1 MSSSKKQLVFI
12 VGATGR
18 SGSSIARALIK
29 HPEKFEVKA
38 IVRPSSVDKPI
49 ITELKSLGVK
59 IVTGDITNDDQ
70 ESLKVHLKD
79 VDTVII
85 TVIPLP
91 EGQQD
96 NIIRAAK
103 AANVKRLVPS
113 DFATYATPGSMQFQD
128 MKVRTQNYIIDNN
141 IPHTFIQVGMW
152 PDASFPFPHAVNGD
166 LIANSF
172 QKQFNGPGNVK
183 TSWTALERVG
193 EFVARIIA
201 DPRTLN
207 KTVHTWDG
215 EFTLDEAYALA
226 SKLTG
231 ENFDDY
237 PRVNALFLSK
247 HFLTADGTSF
257 TKVTLEEIEAK
268 CDRDL
273 LTSLSPEYSRS
284 IWFRGEN
291 TLERAVAA
299 GALDAR
305 ALYPDYKPLSL
316 EEWARGFY
324 EEHGALK
331 N

>member
-1 MSSSKKQLVFI
+1 MSSSNKQLVFL

-18 SGSSIARALIK
+18 SGSSIARVLTK
-29 HPEKFEVKA
+29 QPEKFEVKA
-38 IVRPSSVDKPI
+38 IVRPSSIDKPI
-49 ITELKSLGVK
+49 IKELKSLGVK
-59 IVTGDITNDDQ
+59 IVTGDIANDDD
-70 ESLKVHLKD
+70 ETLKAHLKD

-85 TVIPLP
+85 TTIPVP

-103 AANVKRLVPS
+103 AANIKRLVPS
-113 DFATYATPGSMQFQD
+113 DFASYAPPGSMQFQD
-128 MKVRTQNYIIDNN
+128 MKVRTQKYIIENN
-141 IPHTFIQVGMW
+141 IPHTFIQVGIW
-152 PDASFPFPHAVNGD
+152 PDATFPLPHSVDGGPV
-166 LIANSF
+166 ANFF
-172 QKQFNGPGNVK
+172 QKQFHGPGNVK

-215 EFTLDEAYALA
+215 EFTVDEAYELA
-226 SKLTG
+226 GKLTG
-231 ENFDDY
+231 EDFDDY
-237 PRVNALFLSK
+237 P
-247 HFLTADGTSF
+247 
-257 TKVTLEEIEAK
+257 KVTQEEVESK
-268 CDRDL
+268 SGKDL
-273 LTSLSPEYSRS
+273 FSSIGPEYSRS

-291 TLERAVAA
+291 SVDRVVAA

-305 ALYPDYKPLSL
+305 ALYPDYRPLSL

-324 EEHGALK
+324 NKHGALK

>member
-49 ITELKSLGVK
+49 ITELKSLGAM
-59 IVTGDITNDDQ
+59 IVTGDIANDDQ

-96 NIIRAAK
+96 NIIRAAE

-113 DFATYATPGSMQFQD
+113 DFATYAPPGSMQFQD
-128 MKVRTQNYIIDNN
+128 MKVRTQKYIIDNN

-152 PDASFPFPHAVNGD
+152 PEASFPFPHAVNGD

-237 PRVNALFLSK
+237 PRV
-247 HFLTADGTSF
+247 
-257 TKVTLEEIEAK
+257 TLEEIEAK
-268 CDRDL
+268 CSKDL

-291 TLERAVAA
+291 SVERAVAA

-331 N
+331 D

>member
-1 MSSSKKQLVFI
+1 MSSSNKQLVFL

-18 SGSSIARALIK
+18 SGSSIARTLTK
-29 HPEKFEVKA
+29 QPEKFEVKA

-49 ITELKSLGVK
+49 IKELKSLGVE
-59 IVTGDITNDDQ
+59 IVTGDIVNDDQ
-70 ESLKVHLKD
+70 ESLKAHLKN

-85 TVIPLP
+85 TTIPLP

-113 DFATYATPGSMQFQD
+113 DFASYAPPGSMQFQD
-128 MKVRTQNYIIDNN
+128 MKVRTQRFIIDNN
-141 IPHTFIQVGMW
+141 IPYTFIQVGLW
-152 PDASFPFPHAVNGD
+152 PDASFPFPHAIDGD
-166 LIANSF
+166 PIANSF
-172 QKQFNGPGNVK
+172 QKKFNGPGNVK
-183 TSWTALERVG
+183 ASWTALERVG
-193 EFVARIIA
+193 DFVARIIT

-237 PRVNALFLSK
+237 P
-247 HFLTADGTSF
+247 
-257 TKVTLEEIEAK
+257 KVTLEEVESK
-268 CDRDL
+268 SGKDL
-273 LTSLSPEYSRS
+273 YSSLSPEYSRS

-291 TLERAVAA
+291 TVERAVAA

-305 ALYPDYKPLSL
+305 VLYPDYKPISL
-316 EEWARGFY
+316 EEWAKGFY
-324 EEHGALK
+324 SMHGALK